1 MIQMETHKCKIMNCG
16 KCFGENPKSAVM
28 ENKTEMVVRGGLAE
42 EVTIKPCTVLD
53 SDLRRN

>member
-1 MIQMETHKCKIMNCG
+1 MNCG
-16 KCFGENPKSAVM
+16 KCFGENPKRAVM